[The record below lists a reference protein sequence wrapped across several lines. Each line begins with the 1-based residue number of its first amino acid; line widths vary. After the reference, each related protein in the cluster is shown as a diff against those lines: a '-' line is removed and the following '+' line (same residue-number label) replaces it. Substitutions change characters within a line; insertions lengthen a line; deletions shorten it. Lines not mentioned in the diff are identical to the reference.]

1 MRFRIEQRFAH
12 PLHQVEEAF
21 LEPDLLQRMAE
32 LPQLGRPELLDQ
44 SREGNVVRR
53 RVRQRFA
60 GDLPSAVTA
69 VVDPARLTWV
79 DESEADLATHRSDHR
94 VVPDHYGGRLRSTYV
109 TELHDDGAGGTVRV
123 TEGEVGVRFPLVGGR
138 VERAIVSELRRYA
151 ELETELVET
160 WLSERHS

>member
-12 PLHQVEEAF
+12 PLHRVEAAF
-21 LEPDLLQRMAE
+21 LDPDLLRRMAE
-32 LPQLGRPELLDQ
+32 LPQLGRPELLHQ
-44 SREGNVVRR
+44 GREGTSVVR

-79 DESEADLATHRSDHR
+79 DESTADLATHRSDHR

-123 TEGEVGVRFPLVGGR
+123 TDGEVVVRFPLVGGK

-151 ELETELVET
+151 ESEAELVES
-160 WLSERHS
+160 WLSERHG

>member
-1 MRFRIEQRFAH
+1 MRFRIEQRFTH
-12 PLHQVEEAF
+12 PLHRVEAAF
-21 LEPDLLQRMAE
+21 LDPELLQRMAE
-32 LPQLGRPELLDQ
+32 LPQLGRPELLEQ
-44 SREGNVVRR
+44 SRQGTVVVR

-79 DESEADLATHRSDHR
+79 DESTADLATHRSDHR

-109 TELHDDGAGGTVRV
+109 TELRDDGAGGTVRV
-123 TEGEVGVRFPLVGGR
+123 TDGEVGVRFPLVGGK

-151 ELETELVET
+151 GSEAELVES
-160 WLSERHS
+160 WLSERPS